1 MQFQSFTVNSEVS
14 GERLDICLTK
24 KTGLSRNFIQN
35 LIKNGLVRVNKVQI
49 EKTGFN
55 VTANDEIA
63 YKILEKD
70 TTVKAEKIKLNV
82 IHEDEDLLVINKQA
96 GLVVHPSDSGHSNGT
111 ILNAAL
117 NIDKNASLVH
127 RLDKDTSG
135 VLLIA
140 KNLKTKARL
149 SKLFKD
155 RKVEKTYLALV
166 RGVPSNT
173 KGKIEAPLKRNT
185 SNRMRISIN
194 SAGKIAITKFKVLE
208 IYKNA
213 SLLEVNIETGRTH
226 QIRVHMASIGHPI
239 IGDITYGDAKINKEY
254 AEKFNLR
261 RQFLH
266 AKEITI
272 DGHTYKAELPQDLE
286 SVYSTLT
293 QS

>member
-1 MQFQSFTVNSEVS
+1 MQFQNYIVIPEESN
-14 GERLDICLTK
+14 ERLDISITK
-24 KTGLSRNFIQN
+24 KTGLSRNFVQN
-35 LIKNGLVRVNKVQI
+35 LIKSGLVRVNKVQI
-49 EKTGFN
+49 EKTGFK
-55 VTANDEIA
+55 VSGNDEIA

-70 TTVKAEKIKLNV
+70 SSVKPEDIKLNI

-96 GLVVHPSDSGHSNGT
+96 GLVVHPSDSGHTSGT

-117 NIDKNASLVH
+117 NIDKNASLLH

-140 KNLKTKARL
+140 KNLKTKTRL
-149 SKLFKD
+149 SKMFKD

-166 RGVPSNT
+166 RGVPSSE

-194 SAGKIAITKFKVLE
+194 SKGKNAITKFKILE

-213 SLLEVNIETGRTH
+213 SLLKVNIETGRTH

-239 IGDITYGDAKINKEY
+239 IGDSTYGDAKINKEY
-254 AEKFNLR
+254 EEKYNLK

-266 AKEITI
+266 AKEIKI
-272 DGHTYKAELPQDLE
+272 DGKTFTAKLPKELE
-286 SVYSTLT
+286 SVYKILT
-293 QS
+293 RS